1 MRVSAD
7 DCALT
12 RFGKAG
18 GRAAMPGKMKTVSA
32 HVRVLAEQ
40 KRNWRM
46 LIAQVL
52 TVLKLQLGAA
62 LWPGRKETRK
72 EEE

>member
-12 RFGKAG
+12 RVGKAG
-18 GRAAMPGKMKTVSA
+18 GRAAMPGKMKTASA
-32 HVRVLAEQ
+32 PVRVLAGQ
-40 KRNWRM
+40 RRNWRM

-52 TVLKLQLGAA
+52 TVLKPQPGTA

-72 EEE
+72 EEA